1 MDLASKAVLL
11 SISAEILLD
20 FMGNRSSAR
29 EKAMLVE
36 SVNLIVTAWDEEAM
50 LSKSRKN
57 YFIVVL

>member
-20 FMGNRSSAR
+20 FMGNRSSAM